1 MSLVLRTL
9 EAFPGG
15 RTTEEILALL
25 DVDFDPRKRL
35 SIIASLDE
43 LSAQG
48 LARKDGDGKWRLIRR
63 RQAFAAPGRTSS
75 DAAAIETEELMAV
88 PSRFRELPPES
99 ESQAQ
104 SDENPSINPAA
115 LLRYWRAALRA
126 DPRGSIVQVEDRHG
140 VSWQLVTGSGPL
152 YSELGNRV
160 RISIELDHL
169 PDEFR
174 KALLRR
180 EANEQTLAIGWP
192 VAVGRK
198 GGAPAIWP
206 VGLMSAD
213 WSRTGDSIEI
223 TVESDDVMVNPDWL
237 KATARAGG
245 WSQSALASALA
256 SDDGSGLP
264 YEEFVSQL
272 REACAGSFRGR
283 LSGRQ
288 FSSRI
293 SSDKPGIYDIL
304 GIFLP
309 TDTTFTAGAVRDLDV
324 IAAWPEER
332 LSRSALAPLLNLEHR
347 CEPRKVDPLNVSDLN
362 AEQFAAVRHAC
373 VAPLSV
379 VTGPP
384 GTGKSQTIVSIVA
397 SVLAGGGTVLVAS
410 KNHQALD
417 AVENRLT
424 ALAPDVD
431 FLVRTLNPAQDLN
444 QGMADV
450 VKSVSGLAP
459 RPARAVDHVLA
470 EKLSELAAA
479 QLRAVDV
486 NERLNA
492 IRCEI
497 AELMERIEARATY
510 TPEASAG
517 GKSGLPQVENVWWR
531 RLLKA
536 IFRTGLH
543 SKRKRPEGE
552 AVVLGAGASLHD
564 LRTRLGL
571 LQREIPKE
579 DVSSDL
585 VRLSDEVAQLT
596 ARVLP
601 SVLARRT
608 QLSEDERL
616 ALAEAKDDIELQNGD
631 PGQSPELA
639 QFIVRHRPLWL
650 ASILGTPSRIP
661 LDEGLFDLV
670 IFDEASQ
677 CDIASALPLFS
688 RAKRAVVV
696 GDDRQLPFIAQL
708 GIAQDR
714 NLMLAQG
721 LPIANM
727 GRYAQS
733 RRSLFDFAMR
743 VPNVPKVMLRDQYR
757 SSEEIVEYISTQ
769 FYSGKLRTAYNPE
782 RMKPVSGTKPGISW
796 THVPSSVEPNSINV
810 NPAEIAAIVSHL
822 KSLLVTERYNGSVG
836 VISLFRPQANAM
848 AEEIHARLPA
858 EVISRAE
865 LRVGTVDSFQ
875 GQERDVILFSPCVG
889 KASANSAVTFLQRD
903 WRRLNV
909 AISRARVVAHVFGD
923 LEFARSNAVKSL
935 ARLAAFATE
944 PRKKTG
950 EGVFDSDWERRVYH
964 ALLERGL
971 KPVPQYDLA
980 GRRLDFALF
989 GRDGIRLDLEIDG
1002 RQWHTDTDGRRK
1014 VGDLWRDRQ
1023 LKSLGW
1029 RVRRFWVDELAGDL
1043 EGCLDIIERDLS

>member
-25 DVDFDPRKRL
+25 DVDFDPRRRL
-35 SIIASLDE
+35 AIIAGLDE
-43 LSAQG
+43 LSTQG
-48 LARKDGDGKWRLIRR
+48 LARKDRDGKWRLIRR
-63 RQAFAAPGRTSS
+63 GQSLPGARKNTQDTSTAAS
-75 DAAAIETEELMAV
+75 DELLAV
-88 PSRFRELPPES
+88 PARFQELAEA
-99 ESQAQ
+99 ETLAQ
-104 SDENPSINPAA
+104 SEETASVNPAA

-126 DPRGSIVQVEDRHG
+126 DPRGSIVQAEDRHG

-152 YSELGNRV
+152 SSELGNRI
-160 RISIELDHL
+160 RISLELDHL

-192 VAVGRK
+192 IAVGRR

-206 VGLMSAD
+206 VGLLSAD
-213 WSRTGDSIEI
+213 WSRTESTIDII
-223 TVESDDVMVNPDWL
+223 VESDDVMVNPDWI
-237 KATARAGG
+237 KTAARSGG
-245 WSQSALASALA
+245 WSPSALTNALA
-256 SDDGSGLP
+256 GDDGSGLP
-264 YEEFVSQL
+264 YDEFVSQL

-293 SSDKPGIYDIL
+293 SCDKPGIYDIL

-324 IAAWPEER
+324 IASWPEER
-332 LSRSALAPLLNLEHR
+332 LSRSALAPLLNLPHR
-347 CEPRKVDPLNVSDLN
+347 CEARKVAPINVSALN
-362 AEQFAAVRHAC
+362 SEQFSAVRHAC
-373 VAPLSV
+373 TAPLSV

-397 SVLAGGGTVLVAS
+397 SVLVAGGTVLVAS

-417 AVENRLT
+417 AVEQRLT
-424 ALAPDVD
+424 DLAPEID
-431 FLVRTLNPAQDLN
+431 FLVRTLNPGKDVN

-450 VKSVSGLAP
+450 VKQVASLAP
-459 RPARAVDHVLA
+459 RPIRSLDPILV
-470 EKLSELAAA
+470 EKLRELATA
-479 QLRAVDV
+479 QERCVDA
-486 NERLNA
+486 NEQRNA
-492 IRCEI
+492 MRCEI
-497 AELMERIEARATY
+497 AELMERIDARTRYTAEVVTEHRPE
-510 TPEASAG
+510 TPEKDSA
-517 GKSGLPQVENVWWR
+517 WWKW
-531 RLLKA
+531 LLA
-536 IFRTGLH
+536 TIFRIGPSVAKDGKANLAET
-543 SKRKRPEGE
+543 P
-552 AVVLGAGASLHD
+552 GAGASLRD
-564 LRTRLGL
+564 LQARLAL
-571 LQREIPKE
+571 LRREIAEHDGPF
-579 DVSSDL
+579 DPAQ
-585 VRLSDEVAQLT
+585 LSEEVAQLT

-601 SVLARRT
+601 SMLASRT
-608 QLSEDERL
+608 QLTEDERL
-616 ALAEAKDDIELQNGD
+616 GLAEARDDIELRNGE
-631 PGQSPELA
+631 PGESAELA
-639 QFIVRHRPLWL
+639 QFIIRHRPLWL

-677 CDIASALPLFS
+677 CDIASSLPLFA

-696 GDDRQLPFIAQL
+696 GDDRQLSFIAQL

-733 RRSLFDFAMR
+733 RRSLFDFVMR
-743 VPNVPKVMLRDQYR
+743 TPNAPRVMLRDQYR
-757 SSEEIVEYISTQ
+757 SSEDIVEYISTQ
-769 FYSGKLRTAYNPE
+769 FYSGKLRTAYDPE
-782 RMKPVSGTKPGISW
+782 RMKPVPGVKPGVSW
-796 THVPSSVEPNSINV
+796 THVPSPAEPNSFNV
-810 NPAEIAAIVSHL
+810 NTAEIAAIVSHL
-822 KSLLVTERYNGSVG
+822 KVLLVNERYTGSVG

-848 AEEIHARLPA
+848 AEEIHSKLPA
-858 EVISRAE
+858 EVLTRAD
-865 LRVGTVDSFQ
+865 LRIGTVDSFQ

-889 KASANSAVTFLQRD
+889 KSSANSAITFLQRD

-964 ALLERGL
+964 ALLARGL

-989 GRDGIRLDLEIDG
+989 GIDGVRLDLEIDG
-1002 RQWHTDTDGRRK
+1002 RQWHMDMDGRRK
-1014 VGDLWRDRQ
+1014 VGDHWRDKQ

-1029 RVRRFWVDELAGDL
+1029 RVRRFWVDELARDL